1 MEQIFNLNNIKRTIT
16 LNQSISSLKT
26 EQMAAEQYTPDEKDL
41 SILRLLQKDA
51 KMSVRDISA
60 RINLSPTPTHERIK
74 RMEKLG
80 IIKEYTAVVDRK
92 KVNKGM
98 MVICMIA
105 LNAHNKKMA
114 GKFIEEVGKLKEVV
128 EFYNISGDFDFM
140 LKILAPN
147 MDEFHEFFVNKLSEI
162 EGIGQ
167 TKSIFVMN
175 SIKESPQ
182 IL

>member
-1 MEQIFNLNNIKRTIT
+1 MPTENYNL
-16 LNQSISSLKT
+16 
-26 EQMAAEQYTPDEKDL
+26 DEKDL

-51 KMSVRDISA
+51 KLSVRDIST

-74 RMEKLG
+74 RMEKSG
-80 IIKEYTAVVDRK
+80 IIKEYTAVLDRK

-98 MVICMIA
+98 MVVCMIA

-114 GKFIEEVGKLKEVV
+114 TKFIEQVSKLKEVV

-147 MDEFHEFFVNKLSEI
+147 MDEFHDFFVNKLSEI

-175 SIKESPQ
+175 SIKESTQ

>member
-1 MEQIFNLNNIKRTIT
+1 MQPENYT
-16 LNQSISSLKT
+16 L
-26 EQMAAEQYTPDEKDL
+26 DEKDL

-51 KMSVRDISA
+51 KLSVRDIST

-74 RMEKLG
+74 RMEKSG
-80 IIKEYTAVVDRK
+80 VIKEYTAVLDRK

-98 MVICMIA
+98 MVVCMIA
-105 LNAHNKKMA
+105 LKSHNKKEA
-114 GKFIEEVGKLKEVV
+114 TQFIEEVSKLKEVV

-167 TKSIFVMN
+167 TKSIFVMK
-175 SIKESPQ
+175 SIKESSQ
-182 IL
+182 II

>member
-1 MEQIFNLNNIKRTIT
+1 
-16 LNQSISSLKT
+16 
-26 EQMAAEQYTPDEKDL
+26 MASENYSVDEKDL

-51 KMSVRDISA
+51 KLSIRDISA

-80 IIKEYTAVVDRK
+80 IIKEYTAIVDRK

-98 MVICMIA
+98 MVVCMIA
-105 LNAHNKKMA
+105 LNAHNKSIA
-114 GKFIEEVGKLKEVV
+114 TKFIEQVSKLKEVV
-128 EFYNISGDFDFM
+128 EFYNISGEFDFM

-147 MDEFHEFFVNKLSEI
+147 MDEFHEFFVNQLSEI

-175 SIKESPQ
+175 SIKESAQ

>member
-1 MEQIFNLNNIKRTIT
+1 MENLT
-16 LNQSISSLKT
+16 L
-26 EQMAAEQYTPDEKDL
+26 DEKDL
-41 SILRLLQKDA
+41 AILRLLQKDA
-51 KMSVRDISA
+51 KLSVRDLSG
-60 RINLSPTPTHERIK
+60 RINLSSTPTHERIK

-80 IIKEYTAVVDRK
+80 IIKGYTAVLDRK
-92 KVNKGM
+92 KVDKGM

-105 LNAHNKKMA
+105 LNAHNKKTA
-114 GKFIEEVGKLKEVV
+114 SKFIEEVSKLNEVV

-147 MDEFHEFFVNKLSEI
+147 MDEFHDFFVNQLSEI

-175 SIKESPQ
+175 SIKESSQ
-182 IL
+182 IIY

>member
-1 MEQIFNLNNIKRTIT
+1 MP
-16 LNQSISSLKT
+16 T
-26 EQMAAEQYTPDEKDL
+26 ENYVPDEKDL
-41 SILRLLQKDA
+41 SILRILQKDA
-51 KMSVRDISA
+51 KMSIRDISA

-74 RMEKLG
+74 RMEKQG
-80 IIKEYTAVVDRK
+80 IIKEYTVVVDRK

-105 LNAHNKKMA
+105 LNVHNKKTA

-147 MDEFHEFFVNKLSEI
+147 MDEFHEFFINKLSEI

-167 TKSIFVMN
+167 TKSIFVMS
-175 SIKESPQ
+175 SIKESAQ
-182 IL
+182 IV

>member
-1 MEQIFNLNNIKRTIT
+1 MTVENY
-16 LNQSISSLKT
+16 SV
-26 EQMAAEQYTPDEKDL
+26 DEKDL

-51 KMSVRDISA
+51 KLSIRDISA

-80 IIKEYTAVVDRK
+80 IIKEYTAIVDRK

-98 MVICMIA
+98 MVVCMIA
-105 LNAHNKKMA
+105 LNAHNKSIA
-114 GKFIEEVGKLKEVV
+114 TKFIEQVSKLKEVV
-128 EFYNISGDFDFM
+128 EFYNISGEFDFM

-147 MDEFHEFFVNKLSEI
+147 MDEFHDFFVNQLSEI

-175 SIKESPQ
+175 SIKESSQ

>member
-1 MEQIFNLNNIKRTIT
+1 MERYVNINFIERTNT
-16 LNQSISSLKT
+16 LNHKINSIKT
-26 EQMAAEQYTPDEKDL
+26 EQMATENYNPDEKDL
-41 SILRLLQKDA
+41 SILRLLQKNA
-51 KMSVRDISA
+51 KMSVRDIAA

-80 IIKEYTAVVDRK
+80 IIKGSTTVVDRK
-92 KVNKGM
+92 KINKGM

-105 LNAHNKKMA
+105 LNVHNKKTA
-114 GKFIEEVGKLKEVV
+114 GKFIEEVSKLKEVV

-175 SIKESPQ
+175 SIKESTQ
-182 IL
+182 IV

>member
-1 MEQIFNLNNIKRTIT
+1 MENYT
-16 LNQSISSLKT
+16 L
-26 EQMAAEQYTPDEKDL
+26 DEKDL
-41 SILRLLQKDA
+41 AILRLLQKDA
-51 KMSVRDISA
+51 KLSVRDLSG
-60 RINLSPTPTHERIK
+60 RINLSSTPTHERIK

-80 IIKEYTAVVDRK
+80 IIKGYTAVLDRK
-92 KVNKGM
+92 KVDKGM

-105 LNAHNKKMA
+105 LNAHNKKTA
-114 GKFIEEVGKLKEVV
+114 SKFIEEVSKLNEVV

-147 MDEFHEFFVNKLSEI
+147 MDEFHDFFVNQLSEI

-175 SIKESPQ
+175 SIKESSQ
-182 IL
+182 IIY

>member
-1 MEQIFNLNNIKRTIT
+1 MA
-16 LNQSISSLKT
+16 T
-26 EQMAAEQYTPDEKDL
+26 ENYIPDEKDL

-51 KMSVRDISA
+51 KLSVRDIST

-74 RMEKLG
+74 RMEKAG
-80 IIKEYTAVVDRK
+80 IIKEYTAVLDRK

-105 LNAHNKKMA
+105 LNVHNKKTA

-175 SIKESPQ
+175 SIKESVQ

>member
-1 MEQIFNLNNIKRTIT
+1 MTIE
-16 LNQSISSLKT
+16 SYI
-26 EQMAAEQYTPDEKDL
+26 PDEKDR

-51 KMSVRDISA
+51 KLSVREIA
-60 RINLSPTPTHERIK
+60 AKINLSPTPTHERIK

-80 IIKEYTAVVDRK
+80 IIKEYVTIIDRK
-92 KVNKGM
+92 KINKGI

-105 LNAHNKKMA
+105 LNAHNKKTA
-114 GKFIEEVGKLKEVV
+114 TEFIEKVVKLKEVI
-128 EFYNISGDFDFM
+128 EFYNISGEFDFM

-147 MDEFHEFFVNKLSEI
+147 MDDFHDFFINKLSEI

-175 SIKESPQ
+175 SIKETTQ

>member
-1 MEQIFNLNNIKRTIT
+1 MTTDSYNL
-16 LNQSISSLKT
+16 
-26 EQMAAEQYTPDEKDL
+26 DEKDFA
-41 SILRLLQKDA
+41 ILRLLQQDA
-51 KMSVRDISA
+51 KLSVRDVSA
-60 RINLSPTPTHERIK
+60 QINLSTTPTHERIK

-80 IIKEYTAVVDRK
+80 VIKEYTTIVDRK
-92 KVNKGM
+92 KVQKGM
-98 MVICMIA
+98 MVICMVA
-105 LNAHNKKMA
+105 LKAHNKGIA
-114 GKFIEEVGKLKEVV
+114 IQFIEQVSQFKEVV

-147 MDEFHEFFVNKLSEI
+147 MDEFHDFFVNQLSEV

-175 SIKESPQ
+175 SIKESSQ

>member
-1 MEQIFNLNNIKRTIT
+1 MA
-16 LNQSISSLKT
+16 T
-26 EQMAAEQYTPDEKDL
+26 ENYSVDEKDL

-51 KMSVRDISA
+51 KLSIRDISA

-74 RMEKLG
+74 RMEKQG
-80 IIKEYTAVVDRK
+80 IIKEYTAILDRK

-98 MVICMIA
+98 MVVCMIA
-105 LNAHNKKMA
+105 LNAHNKSIA
-114 GKFIEEVGKLKEVV
+114 TKFIEEVSKLKEVV
-128 EFYNISGDFDFM
+128 EFYNISGEFDFM

-147 MDEFHEFFVNKLSEI
+147 MDEFHEFFVNQLSEI

-175 SIKESPQ
+175 SIKESSQ

>member
-1 MEQIFNLNNIKRTIT
+1 MA
-16 LNQSISSLKT
+16 T
-26 EQMAAEQYTPDEKDL
+26 ENYTPDEKDL

-51 KMSVRDISA
+51 KLSVRDISA

-74 RMEKLG
+74 RMEKAG
-80 IIKEYTAVVDRK
+80 IIKEYTTVLDRK

-105 LNAHNKKMA
+105 LNVHNKKTA

-175 SIKESPQ
+175 SIKESVQ

>member
-1 MEQIFNLNNIKRTIT
+1 MA
-16 LNQSISSLKT
+16 T
-26 EQMAAEQYTPDEKDL
+26 EHYTPDEKDFA
-41 SILRLLQKDA
+41 ILRILQKDA
-51 KMSVRDISA
+51 KLSVRDIAAKIS
-60 RINLSPTPTHERIK
+60 LSPTPTHERIK

-80 IIKEYTAVVDRK
+80 IIKEYTTVVDRK

-105 LNAHNKKMA
+105 LNVHNKKTA
-114 GKFIEEVGKLKEVV
+114 GKFIDEVAKLKEVI

-147 MDEFHEFFVNKLSEI
+147 MDDFHDFFVNKLSEI

-175 SIKESPQ
+175 SIKESVQ
-182 IL
+182 IV

>member
-1 MEQIFNLNNIKRTIT
+1 MQPENYNL
-16 LNQSISSLKT
+16 
-26 EQMAAEQYTPDEKDL
+26 DEKDL

-51 KMSVRDISA
+51 KLSVRDIST

-74 RMEKLG
+74 RMEKSG
-80 IIKEYTAVVDRK
+80 IIKEYTAVLDRK

-98 MVICMIA
+98 MVVCMIA
-105 LNAHNKKMA
+105 LNAHNKKTA
-114 GKFIEEVGKLKEVV
+114 AKFIEQVSKLKEVV

-175 SIKESPQ
+175 SIKESSQ
-182 IL
+182 II

>member
-1 MEQIFNLNNIKRTIT
+1 MSPDNY
-16 LNQSISSLKT
+16 S
-26 EQMAAEQYTPDEKDL
+26 PDEKDI

-51 KMSVRDISA
+51 KMSVRDIAA
-60 RINLSPTPTHERIK
+60 RISLSPTPTHERIK

-80 IIKEYTAVVDRK
+80 IIKEYTTVVDRK

-105 LNAHNKKMA
+105 LNVHNKKTA
-114 GKFIEEVGKLKEVV
+114 GKFIEEAGRLKEVI

-140 LKILAPN
+140 LKILASN

-175 SIKESPQ
+175 SIKESVQ
-182 IL
+182 IV

>member
-1 MEQIFNLNNIKRTIT
+1 MP
-16 LNQSISSLKT
+16 T
-26 EQMAAEQYTPDEKDL
+26 ENYTPDEKDL

-74 RMEKLG
+74 RMEKQG

-105 LNAHNKKMA
+105 LNVHNKKTA
-114 GKFIEEVGKLKEVV
+114 GKFIEEVSRLKEVV

-147 MDEFHEFFVNKLSEI
+147 MDEFHEFFINKLSEI

-167 TKSIFVMN
+167 TKSIFVMS
-175 SIKESPQ
+175 SIKESAQ
-182 IL
+182 IV

>member
-1 MEQIFNLNNIKRTIT
+1 MA
-16 LNQSISSLKT
+16 T
-26 EQMAAEQYTPDEKDL
+26 ENYSVDEKDL

-51 KMSVRDISA
+51 KLSIRDISA

-74 RMEKLG
+74 RMEKQG
-80 IIKEYTAVVDRK
+80 IIKEYTAIVDRK

-98 MVICMIA
+98 MVVCMIA
-105 LNAHNKKMA
+105 LNAHNKSIA
-114 GKFIEEVGKLKEVV
+114 TKFIEEVSKLKEVV
-128 EFYNISGDFDFM
+128 EFYNISGEFDFM

-147 MDEFHEFFVNKLSEI
+147 MDEFHEFFVNQLSEI

-175 SIKESPQ
+175 SIKESSQ

>member
-1 MEQIFNLNNIKRTIT
+1 MTIE
-16 LNQSISSLKT
+16 SYI
-26 EQMAAEQYTPDEKDL
+26 PDEKDS

-51 KMSVRDISA
+51 KLSVREIA
-60 RINLSPTPTHERIK
+60 AKINLSPTPTHERIK

-80 IIKEYTAVVDRK
+80 IIKEYATIIDRK
-92 KVNKGM
+92 KINKGI

-105 LNAHNKKMA
+105 LNAHNKKTA
-114 GKFIEEVGKLKEVV
+114 TEFIEEVVKLKEVI
-128 EFYNISGDFDFM
+128 EFYNISGEFDFM

-147 MDEFHEFFVNKLSEI
+147 MDDFHDFFINKLSEI

-175 SIKESPQ
+175 SIKETTQ

>member
-1 MEQIFNLNNIKRTIT
+1 MENYT
-16 LNQSISSLKT
+16 L
-26 EQMAAEQYTPDEKDL
+26 DEKDL
-41 SILRLLQKDA
+41 AILRLLQKDA
-51 KMSVRDISA
+51 KLSVRDLSG
-60 RINLSPTPTHERIK
+60 RINLSSTPTHERIK

-80 IIKEYTAVVDRK
+80 IIKGYTAVLDRK
-92 KVNKGM
+92 KVDKGM

-105 LNAHNKKMA
+105 LNAHNKKTA
-114 GKFIEEVGKLKEVV
+114 SKFIEEVSKLNEVV

-147 MDEFHEFFVNKLSEI
+147 MDEFHNFFVNQLSEI

-175 SIKESPQ
+175 SIKESSQ
-182 IL
+182 IIY